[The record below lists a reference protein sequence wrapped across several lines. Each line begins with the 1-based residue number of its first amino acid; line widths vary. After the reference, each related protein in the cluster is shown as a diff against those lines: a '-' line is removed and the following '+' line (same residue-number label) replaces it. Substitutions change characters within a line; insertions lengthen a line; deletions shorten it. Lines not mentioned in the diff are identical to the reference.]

1 LITRPIPLPNVIP
14 SPRPPLPLQN
24 SDFAAVIRARAR
36 TPGSSPL
43 SKFHAA
49 DYPVLSFHRHFL
61 LETAMKS
68 KSVATIAA
76 ILAAILSTAI
86 VHAQTQT
93 PTPSPALLVLNK
105 AENSLAIVDPA
116 TQKVIARI
124 PTGEGPHEIAASPD
138 GKLAVV
144 TNYGAKTPGHS
155 LSAIDLITQSEIHRV
170 DLGPLGRPHGILF
183 ADGQA
188 YFTVELNKLI
198 ARYDPSTNKLDWLL
212 GVGQNRTHM
221 LVRTKYLN
229 EIFTSNVD
237 SNTVTAIEKSSDPS
251 GWKETNIPVGKGPE
265 GIDISPDDKEV
276 WAANSGDGTVSII
289 DTATSKVIH
298 TFDVRTK
305 HSNRLKFT
313 PDGKL
318 ALISDPATSELVIV
332 DTATRTIT
340 KMLNVGRNPGGIL
353 IVPDGSRA
361 YVALA
366 GDNAVAVIDLHKLE
380 VSGHIP
386 TGQGPD
392 GLAWAARP

>member
-1 LITRPIPLPNVIP
+1 
-14 SPRPPLPLQN
+14 
-24 SDFAAVIRARAR
+24 
-36 TPGSSPL
+36 
-43 SKFHAA
+43 
-49 DYPVLSFHRHFL
+49 
-61 LETAMKS
+61 MKS
-68 KSVATIAA
+68 KAIASAITIATLAFVA
-76 ILAAILSTAI
+76 ILHTARTQ
-86 VHAQTQT
+86 AQTQT

-105 AENSLAIVDPA
+105 AENSLAILDPA
-116 TQKVIARI
+116 TQKIVARI
-124 PTGEGPHEIAASPD
+124 PTGEGPHEVAASSD

-144 TNYGAKTPGHS
+144 TNYGAKDPGHS
-155 LSAIDLITQSEIHRV
+155 LSVIDLTTRKEIHRL

-183 ADGQA
+183 ADGKF

-198 ARYDPSTNKLDWLL
+198 ARYDPATNQLDWLL

-221 LVRTKYLN
+221 LVRSKYLN

-237 SNTVTAIEKSSDPS
+237 SNSITAIEKSSDPS
-251 GWKETNIPVGKGPE
+251 GWKETNIAVGKGPE

-289 DTATSKVIH
+289 ETATSKVTH

-318 ALISDPATSELVIV
+318 ALISDPETNELVIV
-332 DTATRTIT
+332 DTATRKIT
-340 KMLNVGRNPGGIL
+340 KMLTVGRNPGGIL
-353 IVPDGSRA
+353 IVPDSSRA

-366 GDNAVAVIDLHKLE
+366 GDNAVAIIDLHTLE
-380 VSGHIP
+380 VSGKIE

-392 GLAWAARP
+392 GLAWSPRP